1 LTKDAIHIFY
11 LSSFFVFVSAQFFPR
26 LFDIQEMQ
34 GICWGHDR
42 QHHSQPTLHFT
53 AHRLRK
59 YPYLFHTRFH
69 GCL

>member
-1 LTKDAIHIFY
+1 
-11 LSSFFVFVSAQFFPR
+11 VFVSAQFFPR

-53 AHRLRK
+53 AHRFRK
-59 YPYLFHTRFH
+59 HP
-69 GCL
+69 